1 MCLGR
6 LKFELSHCHPAPS
19 TAASAA
25 LFLLPRLAR
34 TGFELWAMN
43 FGAKS
48 KDLLVELKRS
58 DWLPPYNEDGVRG
71 VLAEIQAL
79 YDELTDTLGGR
90 TTVSSSVCLRSLG
103 PSTTSIIDLATCVW
117 SPLHQQ
123 IQLTHSPSPLALSAI
138 RVIYQIPSRSA

>member
-1 MCLGR
+1 
-6 LKFELSHCHPAPS
+6 
-19 TAASAA
+19 
-25 LFLLPRLAR
+25 
-34 TGFELWAMN
+34 MN

-90 TTVSSSVCLRSLG
+90 TTVSSGLSTLHNLYGRQCNVCGRLSTNRVNKRTLPSLSDAFIQSDIPDPVKVSLVVHHQALLRNKRCL
-103 PSTTSIIDLATCVW
+103 
-117 SPLHQQ
+117 
-123 IQLTHSPSPLALSAI
+123 LTYLKWRAD
-138 RVIYQIPSRSA
+138 R

>member
-1 MCLGR
+1 
-6 LKFELSHCHPAPS
+6 
-19 TAASAA
+19 
-25 LFLLPRLAR
+25 
-34 TGFELWAMN
+34 MN

-90 TTVSSSVCLRSLG
+90 TTVSAEMEDGTEDFARPDQLRYG
-103 PSTTSIIDLATCVW
+103 EIGCV
-117 SPLHQQ
+117 SYFCPRR
-123 IQLTHSPSPLALSAI
+123 A
-138 RVIYQIPSRSA
+138 

>member
-1 MCLGR
+1 MTSLWVIADG
-6 LKFELSHCHPAPS
+6 
-19 TAASAA
+19 ASPTG
-25 LFLLPRLAR
+25 LLLPLLAGSGARSTRGALNICICSPRAGTREQTTGPPAGNSNFDSNSPIRGFISLVSRLSVRRAKS
-34 TGFELWAMN
+34 EAMN

-90 TTVSSSVCLRSLG
+90 TTVSTAWQDGNRLR
-103 PSTTSIIDLATCVW
+103 
-117 SPLHQQ
+117 
-123 IQLTHSPSPLALSAI
+123 
-138 RVIYQIPSRSA
+138 

>member
-1 MCLGR
+1 
-6 LKFELSHCHPAPS
+6 
-19 TAASAA
+19 
-25 LFLLPRLAR
+25 
-34 TGFELWAMN
+34 MN

-90 TTVSSSVCLRSLG
+90 TTVRVSL
-103 PSTTSIIDLATCVW
+103 STLHNNIVDLATC
-117 SPLHQQ
+117 
-123 IQLTHSPSPLALSAI
+123 
-138 RVIYQIPSRSA
+138 R

>member
-1 MCLGR
+1 
-6 LKFELSHCHPAPS
+6 
-19 TAASAA
+19 
-25 LFLLPRLAR
+25 
-34 TGFELWAMN
+34 MN

-90 TTVSSSVCLRSLG
+90 TTVRMGLRLHSYPCTYSSRPCNLFLVIVCTSSVNTRTLL
-103 PSTTSIIDLATCVW
+103 P
-117 SPLHQQ
+117 
-123 IQLTHSPSPLALSAI
+123 SPSLRRVKSDIPDPVKVSLVVHHQALLRNKRCLLTYLKWRADRWVHLTDYI
-138 RVIYQIPSRSA
+138 DIYE